1 MIDVVPKLEVLF
13 EDRVRLADLRPYGT
27 GWIWAR
33 DKGGGS
39 TNICLRYKE
48 NQRIKRE
55 EKRDGNT
62 AEAGWQDE
70 GGCLS
75 VAAPS

>member
-1 MIDVVPKLEVLF
+1 MG
-13 EDRVRLADLRPYGT
+13 AT
-27 GWIWAR
+27 MAR
-33 DKGGGS
+33 DKGGSS
-39 TNICLRYKE
+39 TNIWLRYKE

-55 EKRDGNT
+55 EKRDGNM

-75 VAAPS
+75 AAAPS